1 MEKLLRMNIQAQLS
15 GQTVKRITISAD
27 IAPKLSDLLNQNA
40 SIQIFSK
47 FPELSLHEYGFLN
60 FYKKNFKNSKKNY
73 IIFDAPFQS
82 EILDFIGAIPT
93 YFSIDNSPAVL
104 IERSSKIY
112 SPRIFLNAAMRTL
125 QLLKNDSLL
134 MPNLFQPYAIKNNI
148 LYPIYTFLTPEQL
161 ESLYQGSHSISWEE
175 SEILMRG
182 LQEQPTLF
190 TKILSAPRIVEPA
203 EIKPILEFS
212 YSTDKKYELS
222 FFIKVE
228 INNQKKEFLLDL
240 EQTQKNINQKLPL
253 TFGNKEIL
261 VKIDNNHPA
270 YDNIENITK
279 QSFQNFYSILG
290 EIQGNKIIT
299 SDRSNLF
306 GQYLPKISSDME
318 IYRKNKNT
326 KLHFVLAQEQTSIV
340 IKNKSSSPLFG
351 SMDWLSIDFSYDSR
365 SIKLSLKDLEQILHQ
380 GFIEKDSTLIA
391 LPEEENDNLAKLLS
405 LGRKNQKDEEI
416 QVKGSLLPWILTLY
430 PNAEIPPEWQ
440 ALRDFVYEH
449 KVPEIHLSEY
459 AESILRDYQKIGVKH
474 LSLMHHFGFGSV
486 LADEMGLGK
495 TLQVLAF
502 LDLQKTQDQT
512 LIVTPSSLTFNWQAE
527 IEKFFPNR
535 FKTLIINGTK
545 AEREEK
551 IKKSSDADII
561 ITSYHMLGIDLE
573 QYKDRNFGFFIIDEA
588 QHIKNK
594 KAKRSKSVKKIQART
609 KIAVSGTPLE
619 NNISELWSIFDF
631 VMPEFLGSAK
641 NFSHDFEEPLKQFDL
656 EKRKNTLSRLHN
668 MTSPFIIRRTKAVV
682 SKELPPKIEQ
692 TIITELTDKQKS
704 LYLQT
709 LSRIKN
715 HFFTI
720 IEEKGFNQSR
730 IDFLSALTKLRQIVL
745 HPALVYPELENLEPE
760 MISSK
765 MAALKELLDEAFDSG
780 HRVLIFSQFVS
791 MLKLIKKE
799 LEKDKISYLY
809 IDGKTADRVELADS
823 FNQGEIPVFLI
834 SLKAGGVG
842 LNLMGA
848 DTVVLFDPW
857 WNPAV
862 ENQAVDRAHRIGQ
875 EKTVNVYRLMTKGTI
890 EEKIYNLQR
899 KKDFLFENIM
909 QEDANFGAFSK
920 EDLLSLLSDDFPEQN
935 Q

>member
-1 MEKLLRMNIQAQLS
+1 MEKSLRMNIQAQLS
-15 GQTVKRITISAD
+15 GQTIKQITISAD
-27 IAPKLSDLLNQNA
+27 ITPELLDLLNQNS

-47 FPELSLHEYGFLN
+47 FPELSLHEHSFLN
-60 FYKKNFKNSKKNY
+60 FYKKKFKNVKKNY
-73 IIFDAPFQS
+73 IIFDAPFES
-82 EILDFIGAIPT
+82 EILDFIGTVPT
-93 YFSIDNSPAVL
+93 YFSIDRSPAIS
-104 IERSSKIY
+104 IERSPRLY
-112 SPRIFLNAAMRTL
+112 CPRIFLNASVGTL

-134 MPNLFQPYAIKNNI
+134 IPHLFQPYVIKNNT
-148 LYPIYTFLTPEQL
+148 LYPVYTFLMPEQL
-161 ESLYQGSHSISWEE
+161 ENLYQGSYSISWEE
-175 SEILMRG
+175 SEMLIRK
-182 LQEQPTLF
+182 LQEQPKLF
-190 TKILSAPRIVEPA
+190 AKMLSAPRIVEPPK
-203 EIKPILEFS
+203 INPILEFN

-222 FFIKVE
+222 LFIEAE
-228 INNQKKEFLLDL
+228 INNQKKHFFLDL
-240 EQTQKNINQKLPL
+240 ERTQKNINQKLPL
-253 TFGNKEIL
+253 TFGNTEIL
-261 VKIDNNHPA
+261 VKIDKNHPA
-270 YDNIENITK
+270 YHNIENITK
-279 QSFQNFYSILG
+279 QSFQNFYSVLG
-290 EIQGNKIIT
+290 EIQGNKIVT

-306 GQYLPKISSDME
+306 GQYLPKISNDTE

-326 KLHFVLAQEQTSIV
+326 KLHFILVQDQASIV
-340 IKNKSSSPLFG
+340 IKNKSSVPLFG
-351 SMDWLSIDFSYDSR
+351 STDWLSIDFSYDSR
-365 SIKLSLKDLEQILHQ
+365 SIKLSLKDLEKILHQ
-380 GFIEKDSTLIA
+380 GFIEKDGTLIA

-405 LGRKNQKDEEI
+405 LGKKNPKDEEI
-416 QVKGSLLPWILTLY
+416 QVQGSFLPWILTLY
-430 PNAEIPPEWQ
+430 PNAEIPTEWQ
-440 ALRDFVYEH
+440 ALRDFVHEH
-449 KVPEIHLSEY
+449 KVPEIYLSEY
-459 AESILRDYQKIGVKH
+459 AETILRDYQKIGVKR

-502 LDLQKTQDQT
+502 LDLQQTQGQT

-535 FKTLIINGTK
+535 FKTLIVNGTK
-545 AEREEK
+545 TEREEK
-551 IKKSSDADII
+551 IKKSRNADII

-573 QYKDRNFGFFIIDEA
+573 QYKDLNFGFFIIDEA

-594 KAKRSKSVKKIQART
+594 KSKRSKSVKKIKART

-641 NFSHDFEEPLKQFDL
+641 SFSHDFEEPLKQFDL
-656 EKRKNTLSRLHN
+656 EKRKNTLLQLHN

-692 TIITELTDKQKS
+692 TIVTELTDKQKS
-704 LYLQT
+704 LYIQT

-715 HFFTI
+715 HFFTM
-720 IEEKGFNQSR
+720 IEEKGFNQSQ
-730 IDFLSALTKLRQIVL
+730 IDFLSALTKLRQIAL

-760 MISSK
+760 IISSK
-765 MAALKELLDEAFDSG
+765 MSALKELLDEAFDSG

-791 MLKLIKKE
+791 MLQLIKKE
-799 LEKDKISYLY
+799 LEKEQISYLY
-809 IDGKTADRVELADS
+809 IDGKTAHRVELADS
-823 FNQGEIPVFLI
+823 FNQAEIPVFLI

-857 WNPAV
+857 WNPSV

-920 EDLLSLLSDDFPEQN
+920 EDLLSLLSDDFLEQS
-935 Q
+935 

>member
-1 MEKLLRMNIQAQLS
+1 MEKPLRMNMQAQLS
-15 GQTVKRITISAD
+15 GQTIKRITISPN
-27 IAPKLSDLLNQNA
+27 IAPELLDLLNQHS
-40 SIQIFSK
+40 SIHIFSK
-47 FPELSLHEYGFLN
+47 FPKLSLHEYSFLN
-60 FYKKNFKNSKKNY
+60 FYKQNFKNSKKNY
-73 IIFDAPFQS
+73 IIVDAPFQS

-93 YFSIDNSPAVL
+93 YFSIDNDAAVL
-104 IERSSKIY
+104 MERSSKLY
-112 SPRIFLNAAMRTL
+112 SPKLFLNAALGTL

-148 LYPIYTFLTPEQL
+148 LYPIYTFLSPEQL
-161 ESLYQGSHSISWEE
+161 EKLYQGSYNISWAE
-175 SEILMRG
+175 SEMLMRG
-182 LQEQPTLF
+182 LQEHPALF
-190 TKILSAPRIVEPA
+190 SKILSAPRIVEPA
-203 EIKPILEFS
+203 EIKPTLEFS

-222 FFIKVE
+222 LFVEAE

-253 TFGNKEIL
+253 MFGNKEIL

-270 YDNIENITK
+270 YDNIAHITK
-279 QSFQNFYSILG
+279 QSFQNFYSVLG

-306 GQYLPKISSDME
+306 EQYLPKISGGME

-326 KLHFVLAQEQTSIV
+326 KLHFVLAQDQASIV
-340 IKNKSSSPLFG
+340 IKNKSSAPLFG

-380 GFIEKDSTLIA
+380 GFLEKDNSLIT
-391 LPEEENDNLAKLLS
+391 LPEEENDNLAKLLH

-416 QVKGSLLPWILTLY
+416 QVKGSFLPWILTLY
-430 PNAEIPPEWQ
+430 PNAEIPAEWQ
-440 ALRDFVYEH
+440 ALRDFVHEH

-459 AESILRDYQKIGVKH
+459 AESILRDYQKIGVKR
-474 LSLMHHFGFGSV
+474 LFLMDHFGFGSV

-502 LDLQKTQDQT
+502 LDLQNNQEQT

-551 IKKSSDADII
+551 IKKSGDADII

-573 QYKDRNFGFFIIDEA
+573 QYNDRHFGFFIIDEA

-631 VMPEFLGSAK
+631 IMPEFLGSAK
-641 NFSHDFEEPLKQFDL
+641 NFSHDFEEPLKHFDL
-656 EKRKNTLSRLHN
+656 EKRKNILSRLHN

-682 SKELPPKIEQ
+682 SQELPPKIEQ

-730 IDFLSALTKLRQIVL
+730 IDFLSALTKLRQIAL

-760 MISSK
+760 TISSK

-791 MLKLIKKE
+791 MLQLIKKE

-809 IDGKTADRVELADS
+809 IDGKTTNRVELADS
-823 FNQGEIPVFLI
+823 FNQGEMPVFLI

-848 DTVVLFDPW
+848 DTVILFDPW

-920 EDLLSLLSDDFPEQN
+920 EDLLSLLSDDLLDPN